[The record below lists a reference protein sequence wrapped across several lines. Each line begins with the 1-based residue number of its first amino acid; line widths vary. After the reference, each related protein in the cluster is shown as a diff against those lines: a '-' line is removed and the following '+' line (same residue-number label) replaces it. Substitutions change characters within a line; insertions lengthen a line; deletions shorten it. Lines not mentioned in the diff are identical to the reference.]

1 MCIILNEGYIELIAW
16 REIALVQY
24 DSQCEFILIDSV
36 LEESNMSCSE
46 EKRDFA
52 DRERFALKEKEL
64 NLNYR
69 INLSPWRNM

>member
-36 LEESNMSCSE
+36 LGESNLSCSE

-52 DRERFALKEKEL
+52 DRECFALKEKEL

-69 INLSPWRNM
+69 IN

>member
-1 MCIILNEGYIELIAW
+1 MYYIERGIYRVDRL

-24 DSQCEFILIDSV
+24 DSQCEFIPIDSV
-36 LEESNMSCSE
+36 LGESNMSCSE

-52 DRERFALKEKEL
+52 DRECFALKEKEL

-69 INLSPWRNM
+69 IN